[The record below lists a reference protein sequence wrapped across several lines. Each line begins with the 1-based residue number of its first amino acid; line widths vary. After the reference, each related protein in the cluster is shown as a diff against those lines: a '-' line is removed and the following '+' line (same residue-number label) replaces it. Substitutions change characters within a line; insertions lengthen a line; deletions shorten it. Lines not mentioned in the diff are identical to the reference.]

1 MELSKYNIFGKIHQ
15 SDRYF
20 IVNLLSGQADILESQ
35 YGQMVERGEIP
46 AAQTFI
52 DKGYLVDP
60 LREKLLFEEK
70 YKEFTEKRNREE
82 IQLFFVPWYECN
94 LSCTYCHQDQNVHD
108 SHLLDNTVIDAF
120 YRYIDTAFADRK
132 KYITVY
138 GGEPLLEGK
147 EHAEKIEK
155 ILDRA
160 WSRNLDVSIM
170 TNGYTVH
177 EYIPLLRGGN
187 IREILVTLD
196 GTEEIHDS
204 RRPLSSGAG
213 TFEKIVRGIDDALMN
228 NLRVTLRVVVDRKNI
243 GNLPE
248 LANFSVG
255 KKWVENPLFRT
266 IIGRN
271 YELHRCSSYPQD
283 RFSHIELFEYLY
295 GFIEKSPQF
304 LKFHQPAF
312 AVSKFWSDNGK
323 LPDALFNA
331 CPGCKSEWAFDYT
344 GSIYS
349 CAATAGKSEERLGT
363 FYPEVTLENDKV
375 SIWKER
381 DIMKNKQC
389 SGCNL
394 NLVCGGGCATVA
406 KNKTGTLYGC
416 DCRPVKELISLGMST
431 YFKGEVAH
439 E

>member
-1 MELSKYNIFGKIHQ
+1 MELSKYNIFGKIHN
-15 SDRYF
+15 SGRYF
-20 IVNLLSGQADILESQ
+20 IVNVLSGQADILEPQ

-46 AAQTFI
+46 DVQIFI

-60 LREKLLFEEK
+60 LREKMLFEK
-70 YKEFTEKRNREE
+70 KHREFHEKRNREE
-82 IQLFFVPWYECN
+82 IQLFFVPWYQCN
-94 LSCTYCHQDQNVHD
+94 LACTYCHQEQHIHD
-108 SHLLDNTVIDAF
+108 SHLLDDTVIDAF
-120 YRYIDTAFADRK
+120 YHYVDITFADRR
-132 KYITVY
+132 KYITIY
-138 GGEPLLEGK
+138 GGEPFLEGN
-147 EHAEKIEK
+147 EQAEKIKKIMEK
-155 ILDRA
+155 A
-160 WSRNLDVSIM
+160 WSRNLDVSVM
-170 TNGYTVH
+170 TNGYTVYEH
-177 EYIPLLRGGN
+177 IPLLRGGN

-204 RRPLSSGAG
+204 RRPLRCGTG
-213 TFEKIVRGIDDALMN
+213 TFEKIVRGIDEALTN

-248 LANFSVG
+248 LADFSIG

-283 RFSHIELFEYLY
+283 RFSHIELFAHWY
-295 GFIEKSPQF
+295 GVIEKSPQF

-312 AVSKFWSDNGK
+312 GLSKFWSDNGK

-349 CAATAGKSEERLGT
+349 CAATAVKNGERLGT
-363 FYPEVTLENDKV
+363 FYPEVTLDNEKV
-375 SIWKER
+375 RLWQER
-381 DIMKNKQC
+381 DIMKNKKC
-389 SGCNL
+389 SSCNQ

-416 DCRPVKELISLGMST
+416 DCRPVNELMGLGMST
-431 YFKGEVAH
+431 YFKMR
-439 E
+439 